1 MNNLKIRSTVMPE
14 RTMDINEW
22 YEIFKVGSRCSKYTR
37 EETRSY
43 LNDQYDFSKLS
54 DNTEMI
60 GFFGLDNGI
69 KLADLW

>member
-1 MNNLKIRSTVMPE
+1 MNSLKIQKTTIPE
-14 RTMDINEW
+14 TTIDINEW
-22 YEIFKVGSRCSKYTR
+22 YEMFKVGSRCSKYTT

-54 DNTEMI
+54 ENTELI
-60 GFFGLDNGI
+60 GFFGPNNSI

>member
-1 MNNLKIRSTVMPE
+1 MNNLKIRSTTIPE
-14 RTMDINEW
+14 STMDINEW
-22 YEIFKVGSRCSKYTR
+22 YEMFKVGSRCGKYTR

-54 DNTEMI
+54 DNTEAI
-60 GFFGLDNGI
+60 GFFGLNNSI

>member
-1 MNNLKIRSTVMPE
+1 MNNLKIRSTTIPE
-14 RTMDINEW
+14 NTMDINEW
-22 YEIFKVGSRCSKYTR
+22 YEMFKVGSRCGKYTR

-54 DNTEMI
+54 DNTEAI
-60 GFFGLDNGI
+60 GFFGLNNSI

>member
-22 YEIFKVGSRCSKYTR
+22 CEIFKVGSRCSKYTR
-37 EETRSY
+37 EESRSC
-43 LNDQYDFSKLS
+43 LNDQYDFSKLR

-60 GFFGLDNGI
+60 GFFGLNNDI

>member
-1 MNNLKIRSTVMPE
+1 MNNLKIRSTSIPE
-14 RTMDINEW
+14 NTMDINEW
-22 YEIFKVGSRCSKYTR
+22 YEMFKVGSRCGKYTR

-54 DNTEMI
+54 DNTEAI
-60 GFFGLDNGI
+60 GFFGLNNSI